1 MSFAAR
7 HNKGSV
13 FTCNTEGFEYKKP
26 VELYNAKKPD
36 QVFPI
41 QGLYINKKSKY
52 GNAPVAICEDCFVNF
67 PAHMLEEVEAILK
80 SSEDIEDIK
89 AGKVGFIIEPY
100 TTDEGNT
107 CYGIRWADLD

>member
-7 HNKGSV
+7 HNKGSI
-13 FTCNTEGFEYKKP
+13 FNCNTEGFKYMKP
-26 VELYNAKKPD
+26 VDIYDPKHPD
-36 QVFPI
+36 TVFGI

-52 GNAPVAICEDCFVNF
+52 GNAPVAICDSFFVNF
-67 PAHMLEEVEAILK
+67 PAHMLEEVEGILK

-89 AGKVGFIIEPY
+89 AGKVGFMVEPY

-107 CYGIRWADLD
+107 CYGIRWSDID